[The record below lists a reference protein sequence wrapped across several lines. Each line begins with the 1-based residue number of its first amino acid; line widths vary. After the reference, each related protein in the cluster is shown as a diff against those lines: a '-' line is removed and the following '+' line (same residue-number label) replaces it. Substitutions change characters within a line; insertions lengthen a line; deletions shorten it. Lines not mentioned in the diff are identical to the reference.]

1 MATARRHRPSSIDLL
16 PAEAEADV
24 AWAIGE
30 IEAGGR
36 LQIDIHAEFNA
47 RLADR
52 GIGPISHS
60 AFSRYALR
68 KRMAFTRLRE
78 VREISN
84 AITAAL
90 GPGDDDALTT
100 AIAQL
105 IKTRAY
111 ELLEGGNK
119 VDTKGAMELAR
130 AVQAIGSAQ
139 KTSAEHRSKLEAG
152 IRAKLEKAVDA
163 AESEL
168 AASGASAADGAE
180 VLRKIRQDIYGIFEK

>member
-1 MATARRHRPSSIDLL
+1 MTRARRHRPSTIDLL
-16 PAEAEADV
+16 PPEAEADV

-30 IEAGGR
+30 IETGGR
-36 LQIDIHAEFNA
+36 LQVDIWQEFNA

-90 GPGDDDALTT
+90 GPADDDALTT

-105 IKTRAY
+105 IKTRVY
-111 ELLEGGNK
+111 ELLEGGGK

-139 KTSAEHRSKLEAG
+139 KMSAEHKARLEAG
-152 IRAKLEKAVDA
+152 IATKVKNAVDA
-163 AESEL
+163 AEAEL
-168 AASGASAADGAE
+168 KQAGAAAGDGAA
-180 VLRKIRQDIYGIFEK
+180 VLKKIREDIYGIFER